1 MKTPQEPSEQAGY
14 WYTTDPDHPRA
25 REVLDAVRSYRATE
39 TQLRRRT
46 QDSMGMNENDLLA
59 MRYLMQA
66 RQTGGSLGPK
76 DLSRLLGISTASTTA
91 LIDRLE
97 KGGYVRRH
105 ARPNDRRAWEIVPTD
120 TSDTEVRGTVGGMH
134 ARMMQAAAELTPE
147 EAGVVIR
154 FMGRLRE
161 ALEEPEAPQA

>member
-1 MKTPQEPSEQAGY
+1 MDIPQQPGDQGGY
-14 WYTTDPDHPRA
+14 WYAPDPEHPRA
-25 REVLDAVRSYRATE
+25 RDVLDAVRSYRATE
-39 TQLRRRT
+39 TQIRRHT

-66 RQTGGSLGPK
+66 RQVGGSLGPK

-97 KGGYVRRH
+97 RGGYVQRR

-120 TSDTEVRGTVGGMH
+120 SSDQEVRETVGGMH
-134 ARMMQAAAELTPE
+134 RRILQAAAELSPA
-147 EAGVVIR
+147 EADIVIR
-154 FMGRLRE
+154 FMNRLRE
-161 ALEEPEAPQA
+161 ALPEPQD